1 VSLGNLKTPDTLS
14 SRIAFN
20 YRRDLSMP
28 ENSSKSRAAYWH
40 ANLKLML
47 GLLLVWFTISYL
59 CGIVFVEILNHI
71 RIGGYKLGFWFAQQ
85 GSMYGFVAIIF
96 YYSHRMAKLDR
107 EFGVDEEDET

>member
-1 VSLGNLKTPDTLS
+1 KLPSPIQRRYCSPKSSTISREINHFIALNHIICCEARKYKLNLRVWTTVSLGNLKTPDTLS

-59 CGIVFVEILNHI
+59 CGIV
-71 RIGGYKLGFWFAQQ
+71 
-85 GSMYGFVAIIF
+85 
-96 YYSHRMAKLDR
+96 
-107 EFGVDEEDET
+107 